1 MRVVKANMKKDVVPK
16 HCAEIDEI
24 DPATNDADKIIVI
37 KKDAAVEIKK
47 NDVFD
52 CDVGGSKKEEEAVNE
67 LDMEV

>member
-37 KKDAAVEIKK
+37 KKDAAVEI
-47 NDVFD
+47 
-52 CDVGGSKKEEEAVNE
+52 
-67 LDMEV
+67 